1 MSLSDLS
8 NVGGFVSGISVLVT
22 LLFLLVQI
30 RQANQNQRAIV
41 QQGRATR
48 IADFLLR
55 VIDPSLLPA
64 WTMGLAGAAE
74 IGPDRHFQF
83 MYMARA
89 RFLSLEDSFLQHR
102 NGLMDEG
109 AFVGHVEAFKLVFG
123 ARGLKAAWKLTRFTY
138 DRDFADFVDSLDGER
153 LAPMQQTSVER
164 WLEVVQSQA

>member
-8 NVGGFVSGISVLVT
+8 NVGSFVSGISVLVT

-30 RQANQNQRAIV
+30 RQANRNQKAIV

-55 VIDPSLLPA
+55 VIEPPLLPA
-64 WTMGLAGAAE
+64 WTMGLTGAAD

-102 NGLMDEG
+102 SRLMDEG
-109 AFVGHVEAFKLVFG
+109 AFIGHVEAFKLVFG
-123 ARGLKAAWKLTRFTY
+123 ARGLRAAWKLTRATY
-138 DRDFADFVDSLDGER
+138 DKDFAEFVDSLENER
-153 LAPMQQTSVER
+153 RAPAQQGSVER
-164 WLEVVQSQA
+164 WLEVIRSEA